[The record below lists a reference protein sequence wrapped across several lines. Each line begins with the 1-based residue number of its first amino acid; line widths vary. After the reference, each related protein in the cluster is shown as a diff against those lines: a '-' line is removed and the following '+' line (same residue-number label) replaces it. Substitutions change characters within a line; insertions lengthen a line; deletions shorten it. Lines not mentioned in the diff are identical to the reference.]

1 LGRDFDSLR
10 GTLLDYARQ
19 YYPNQIQDFSEASVG
34 GLFLDMAAYVGDN
47 MSYYMDHIYNE
58 LNVDTAVEPS
68 SIERSLINSNIA
80 INGAAPALT
89 YVTAYI
95 EVPVETPGDFEP
107 NVNYLPVIGRDT
119 IFGADNGTQFVLIE
133 DISFAIDENDDGNYK
148 LNPLVQKNI
157 GNIRNSDGKVL
168 TYILSLSGLCV
179 SGKETTETFYMG
191 SFSPFRRITLANPN
205 VTEIISVVDDI
216 GNTYYEVGALTHD
229 VVYKNILNSS
239 NDSKLVKDTLQ
250 VIPAPYRFTK
260 RTSLVGR
267 STTLTFGGGNANT
280 LEDDVIP
287 DPSEFA
293 IAFPY
298 TKTIS
303 RVPVN
308 PEKLLTTNT
317 LGITGENTT
326 LSVTYRHGGGLSHNV
341 SPGTITSV
349 IQLRISFPKNP
360 SVEIVNSVRNTLEVT
375 NLKQASGGEDALSMM
390 ELAALIPSARNS
402 QERIVTKE
410 DLLARVYTMPANFG
424 RVFRAAV
431 MPNVNNPLAT
441 QLYIVSR
448 DDTERLIQ
456 SPDSLKINLRKYL
469 NSYRMVSDAIDI
481 LDANV
486 VDLQLK
492 FSVVLDPSKNRNSLL
507 AEILTRLQDKFN
519 VKNFH
524 INQPIVISEVV
535 NTIFSVTG
543 VLSIDNVQFSN
554 ITGVV
559 NNLQYST
566 QSHDIKA
573 YTKRQIIFPPA
584 GGIFQIRYPE
594 FDIIAR
600 VVT

>member
-1 LGRDFDSLR
+1 
-10 GTLLDYARQ
+10 
-19 YYPNQIQDFSEASVG
+19 
-34 GLFLDMAAYVGDN
+34 
-47 MSYYMDHIYNE
+47 
-58 LNVDTAVEPS
+58 
-68 SIERSLINSNIA
+68 
-80 INGAAPALT
+80 
-89 YVTAYI
+89 
-95 EVPVETPGDFEP
+95 
-107 NVNYLPVIGRDT
+107 
-119 IFGADNGTQFVLIE
+119 
-133 DISFAIDENDDGNYK
+133 
-148 LNPLVQKNI
+148 
-157 GNIRNSDGKVL
+157 
-168 TYILSLSGLCV
+168 
-179 SGKETTETFYMG
+179 
-191 SFSPFRRITLANPN
+191 
-205 VTEIISVVDDI
+205 
-216 GNTYYEVGALTHD
+216 
-229 VVYKNILNSS
+229 
-239 NDSKLVKDTLQ
+239 
-250 VIPAPYRFTK
+250 
-260 RTSLVGR
+260 
-267 STTLTFGGGNANT
+267 
-280 LEDDVIP
+280 
-287 DPSEFA
+287 
-293 IAFPY
+293 
-298 TKTIS
+298 
-303 RVPVN
+303 VPVN